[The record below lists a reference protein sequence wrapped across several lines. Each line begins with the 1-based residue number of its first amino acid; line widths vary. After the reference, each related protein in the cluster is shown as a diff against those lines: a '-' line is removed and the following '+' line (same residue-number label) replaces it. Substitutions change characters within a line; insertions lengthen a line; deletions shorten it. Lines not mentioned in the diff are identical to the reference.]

1 MKRINSKCCWYL
13 ATLSLWFNSQE
24 PSLWKAPRVHPRNML
39 TAQLQ
44 TAVGWKSSRGVL
56 ERVLLLAGVL
66 LILKFMCRG
75 KIVCNCKVR
84 KYTTVSLSS
93 CCAIELLW
101 QFISSTACRCLSYRP
116 EGVWGAEPCRYF
128 WGQFM
133 VQKANGRYRTLGF
146 AVHTTVNVW
155 NTNLAWK
162 QCYFLVF
169 FTKEIY
175 KKDFIFLNTLCDKC
189 LFLSSYRGCS
199 TFQKFQT

>member
-39 TAQLQ
+39 TAQLK

-66 LILKFMCRG
+66 LILKFLCRG

-93 CCAIELLW
+93 CCAIGLLW

-116 EGVWGAEPCRYF
+116 EGVNLWYRRLMGDTEHLVSWSILQWMSETLILLESSAIF
-128 WGQFM
+128 W
-133 VQKANGRYRTLGF
+133 
-146 AVHTTVNVW
+146 
-155 NTNLAWK
+155 
-162 QCYFLVF
+162 YFLQKKFTRRILF
-169 FTKEIY
+169 F
-175 KKDFIFLNTLCDKC
+175 LTLCVTNVS
-189 LFLSSYRGCS
+189 F
-199 TFQKFQT
+199 